1 MKPENWHSLDV
12 NEALRIL
19 SSSREGLSSEE
30 ASRRLAQYGPNELQ
44 EEKRISP
51 FKILLDQFKQFLI
64 IILMIATA
72 ISVLLGE
79 VTDAIVIFAIV
90 VASAVL
96 GFIQEYRA
104 SKAVE
109 ALKKMVTTSVKV
121 IRDGREERVSS
132 SEVVPGDVMLL
143 SPGDK
148 VTADSRIIT
157 ANTFKVNEAPL
168 TGEADSVTKDPSSQP
183 VETGLYNRMGMVFAG
198 TVVTYGRATAVVTS
212 TGMAT
217 EFGKIAS
224 MLQTVEVEVTP
235 LEKRMAHLG
244 RMLGL
249 ISIIVV
255 AVVFTLGVL
264 RGHGFL
270 EMFLWAVSLAVAAVP
285 EALPAVVTG
294 SLAMGMQMMAKRNAI
309 VRRLPAVE
317 TLGSTSVI
325 CSDKTGTL
333 TKGEMTVREL
343 YFDRRKV
350 EVTGVG
356 YTPEGEF
363 VGGSPD
369 TDGPFMQSALL
380 CNDARLVR
388 TGDSWSIEGDPTEGA
403 LVVLASKSGL
413 VQAEVVSQYPRVGE
427 VVFSSERKRMTTV
440 HRTPDGKLFAYLKG
454 APEVILERCSNLLV
468 EGRVLKMV
476 ERERKE
482 IVAEN
487 ESMAK
492 KALRVLGFAYRE
504 IPSGTETFSEDLE
517 QDMIFTGLVGMMDPP
532 REEVKRAVGLCAEA
546 GIKTVM
552 ITGDNKYT
560 AMAVARELE
569 ILDRGR
575 VLTGEELEK
584 ISEEEFESIVED
596 VSVYARV
603 SPGDKMKIVLAL
615 KKKGHIVAAT
625 GDGVND
631 APALKASDIG
641 VAMGITGTEATKEAS
656 DMILLDDNFATLV
669 SAVERGRMIY
679 ANIKKF
685 LAYLLSS
692 NVGELMIMLSAG
704 LMGLPLPLITIQIL
718 WVNLVTDGLPAIA
731 LGVDPPEDDL
741 MKYPPRKPDET
752 VFTTGI
758 KAIILTM
765 SVLMTI
771 TLIPLFY
778 TYGPVFDEPELLKA
792 RTIVFTSIVMFEVF
806 NTFNCR
812 SERHS
817 ILRVGPFKNRY
828 LLVALAS
835 SIILQ
840 LAVIYIPSLQSS
852 FGTVALNIF
861 DWLIIIG
868 VSATGLIGVEAV
880 KAYLRRKK

>member
-1 MKPENWHSLDV
+1 S
-12 NEALRIL
+12 
-19 SSSREGLSSEE
+19 
-30 ASRRLAQYGPNELQ
+30 
-44 EEKRISP
+44 
-51 FKILLDQFKQFLI
+51 
-64 IILMIATA
+64 
-72 ISVLLGE
+72 
-79 VTDAIVIFAIV
+79 
-90 VASAVL
+90 
-96 GFIQEYRA
+96 
-104 SKAVE
+104 
-109 ALKKMVTTSVKV
+109 
-121 IRDGREERVSS
+121 
-132 SEVVPGDVMLL
+132 
-143 SPGDK
+143 
-148 VTADSRIIT
+148 
-157 ANTFKVNEAPL
+157 
-168 TGEADSVTKDPSSQP
+168 
-183 VETGLYNRMGMVFAG
+183 
-198 TVVTYGRATAVVTS
+198 
-212 TGMAT
+212 
-217 EFGKIAS
+217 
-224 MLQTVEVEVTP
+224 
-235 LEKRMAHLG
+235 
-244 RMLGL
+244 
-249 ISIIVV
+249 
-255 AVVFTLGVL
+255 
-264 RGHGFL
+264 
-270 EMFLWAVSLAVAAVP
+270 VSLAVAAVP
-285 EALPAVVTG
+285 EALPEVVTG
-294 SLAMGMQMMAKRNAI
+294 SLAMGMQMMAKRKAI

-343 YFDRRKV
+343 YFSRRRV

-356 YTPEGEF
+356 YTPKGEF

-369 TDGPFMQSALL
+369 KDGPFMQAALL

-388 TGDSWSIEGDPTEGA
+388 SNGSWSVEGDPTEGA
-403 LVVLASKSGL
+403 LTVLALKSGL
-413 VQAEVVSQYPRVGE
+413 VQEEVAGRYPRAGE

-440 HRTPDGKLFAYLKG
+440 HRTPDGRLLAYMKG

-468 EGRVLKMV
+468 EGRLLKLTG
-476 ERERKE
+476 RERDE
-482 IVAEN
+482 ILAEN

-504 IPSGTETFSEDLE
+504 IPPDTESFTEDLE
-517 QDMIFTGLVGMMDPP
+517 RDMIFTGLAGMIDPP
-532 REEVKRAVGLCAEA
+532 REEAKRAVELCAEA

-560 AMAVARELE
+560 AIAIARELG
-569 ILDRGR
+569 ILDSGR
-575 VLTGEELEK
+575 VLTGEDLEK
-584 ISEEEFESIVED
+584 MSGEEFEGIVGD

-603 SPGDKMKIVLAL
+603 SPGDKMKIVQAL

-669 SAVERGRMIY
+669 SAVERGRVIY
-679 ANIKKF
+679 TNIKKF

-692 NVGELMIMLSAG
+692 NVGELLIMLSAG

-731 LGVDPPEDDL
+731 LGVDPPEQDI

-752 VFTTGI
+752 VFTSGI
-758 KAIILTM
+758 KAIILTV
-765 SVLMTI
+765 SIFMTI

-778 TYGPVFDEPELLKA
+778 TYGLVFEETGLLKA
-792 RTIVFTSIVMFEVF
+792 RTIIFTSIVMFEVF

-817 ILRVGPFKNRY
+817 ILHVGPFKNRY
-828 LLVALAS
+828 LLIALAS

-840 LAVIYIPSLQSS
+840 LAVIYIPMLQPS
-852 FGTVALNIF
+852 FGTVPLDIL

-880 KAYLRRKK
+880 KAFLKRKK